1 MGDPFCPNCQEL
13 SRQLAARDKR
23 IEELEG
29 LQALLEYDV
38 KELRQK
44 EFGKG
49 KKKGKQEDKPL
60 PKKRGAPLGH
70 PGWFRKKPE
79 RIDVTEEV
87 TLDHCPQCG
96 GRDLTE
102 CQEIEEHIQEDIVL
116 PKLKVT
122 KYRRHHYYCKGCQE
136 VVSGTG
142 KEEIPH
148 SYIGPQA
155 KAVAAFLKYRIKVSQ
170 RDIQAIF
177 YQLCGLRIVPSSI
190 PGFHNQLRKRSLS
203 LYEGLKE
210 KIKKAPWI
218 HADETGSRLDG
229 KNHWDW
235 VFATVHICL
244 HVIRKSRG
252 QKVVEEILGKCYGGV
267 LISDFLSAYNRLEAK
282 AKQRCLVHLLR
293 DLKKALEQSSVD
305 DPVHTYCQELKAL
318 LQRAI
323 KLQEQYTE
331 GNIAEQDFVE
341 QRGRLVETL
350 KDFQFPDPQKGI
362 LRRLRKRLARHKDE
376 LFTFLFYPGL
386 PYHNNHAEQLI
397 RPSVLLRKI
406 TFGNRSEQGALNHSV
421 LMSVLQT
428 AQLNGK
434 EAIPLLREILLS
446 PQDPPLSMCLGP

>member
-1 MGDPFCPNCQEL
+1 MGNPLCPDCQEL
-13 SRQLAARDKR
+13 SLKLAERDKR

-29 LQALLEYDV
+29 LRALLEHDV
-38 KELRQK
+38 KELRSERFK
-44 EFGKG
+44 RR
-49 KKKGKQEDKPL
+49 KKKPKEKDKAPG
-60 PKKRGAPLGH
+60 KKRGAPLGH
-70 PGWFRKKPE
+70 QGWFRKKPE

-96 GRDLTE
+96 RRDLSE
-102 CQEIEEHIQEDIVL
+102 CREIEEHIQEDIVL

-122 KYRRHHYYCKGCQE
+122 RYRRHHYYCKGCKE
-136 VVSGTG
+136 VVSGRG
-142 KEEIPH
+142 KEEIPN

-170 RDIQAIF
+170 RDIQTIF
-177 YQLCGLRIVPSSI
+177 KQLCGLRIVPSSI
-190 PGFHNQLRKRSLS
+190 PGFHNQLCKRSLS
-203 LYEGLKE
+203 LYEDLKE
-210 KIKKAPWI
+210 QIKQAPWI
-218 HADETGSRLDG
+218 HADETGTRLDG
-229 KNHWDW
+229 DPHWDW
-235 VFATVHICL
+235 VFATAHICL

-252 QKVVEEILGKCYGGV
+252 QKVVEEILGKRYDGV

-305 DPVHTYCQELKAL
+305 DPVHAYCQELKAL

-323 KLQEQYTE
+323 KLQEQYME
-331 GNIAEQDFVE
+331 DNIAEQDFVE
-341 QRGRLVETL
+341 QRDRLVETL

-397 RPSVLLRKI
+397 RLSVLLRKI

-421 LMSVLQT
+421 LLSVLQT

-434 EAIPLLREILLS
+434 EPIALLREIFLS
-446 PQDPPLSMCLGP
+446 PEEPPLSMCLGP

>member
-1 MGDPFCPNCQEL
+1 
-13 SRQLAARDKR
+13 
-23 IEELEG
+23 
-29 LQALLEYDV
+29 
-38 KELRQK
+38 
-44 EFGKG
+44 
-49 KKKGKQEDKPL
+49 
-60 PKKRGAPLGH
+60 
-70 PGWFRKKPE
+70 
-79 RIDVTEEV
+79 
-87 TLDHCPQCG
+87 
-96 GRDLTE
+96 
-102 CQEIEEHIQEDIVL
+102 
-116 PKLKVT
+116 
-122 KYRRHHYYCKGCQE
+122 
-136 VVSGTG
+136 
-142 KEEIPH
+142 
-148 SYIGPQA
+148 
-155 KAVAAFLKYRIKVSQ
+155 
-170 RDIQAIF
+170 
-177 YQLCGLRIVPSSI
+177 
-190 PGFHNQLRKRSLS
+190 

-252 QKVVEEILGKCYGGV
+252 QKVVEEILGKRYGGV

-305 DPVHTYCQELKAL
+305 DPVHAYCQELKAL

-331 GNIAEQDFVE
+331 DNIAEQDFVE
-341 QRGRLVETL
+341 QRDRLVETL

-434 EAIPLLREILLS
+434 KAIPLLREIMLS
-446 PQDPPLSMCLGP
+446 REEPPLSMCLGP

>member
-1 MGDPFCPNCQEL
+1 MGDVLCSNCQEL
-13 SRQLAARDKR
+13 SRQLAERDKR

-29 LQALLEYDV
+29 LKTLLEYDL
-38 KELRQK
+38 KELRSQGYHK
-44 EFGKG
+44 RKN
-49 KKKGKQEDKPL
+49 KPKPEDKAPL
-60 PKKRGAPLGH
+60 KKRGAPLGH

-96 GRDLTE
+96 SRDLTE
-102 CQEIEEHIQEDIVL
+102 CREIKEHIQEDIVL

-122 KYRRHHYYCKGCQE
+122 KYRRHHYYCKGCKE

-142 KEEIPH
+142 REEIPH

-305 DPVHTYCQELKAL
+305 DPVHAYCQELKAL

-341 QRGRLVETL
+341 QRDRLVETL